1 MVRDF
6 VIQQLMYSYYN
17 LRVFS
22 SLVELIYSVF
32 LQYHFKSLLDLYLN
46 AIQDGLFQGCQKAP
60 YPKICHIYPT
70 MLKLATVTHYLKKIQ
85 KIYESCDA
93 ALEF

>member
-6 VIQQLMYSYYN
+6 VIQQLMYSCYN
-17 LRVFS
+17 LRAFS

-46 AIQDGLFQGCQKAP
+46 HIQDGLFRGCRKAP

-70 MLKLATVTHYLKKIQ
+70 MLRLAI
-85 KIYESCDA
+85 
-93 ALEF
+93 